1 MAQSTGPT
9 HEPDD
14 DSPAERLVR
23 LLEEHGLEHGLR
35 SILASLEARRLD
47 EQREVRRR
55 FLDEY
60 LLNGEP
66 PASPDELAQA
76 RRECEA

>member
-1 MAQSTGPT
+1 MAQSTAPT
-9 HEPDD
+9 HLPDA

-23 LLEEHGLEHGLR
+23 LLEEHGLESGLR

-47 EQREVRRR
+47 EQRDVRRR
-55 FLDEY
+55 LLDEY

-66 PASPDELAQA
+66 PVSRDELAQA

>member
-1 MAQSTGPT
+1 MAQSTAPT

-23 LLEEHGLEHGLR
+23 LLEEHGLEDGLR
-35 SILASLEARRLD
+35 NILASLEARRLD

-66 PASPDELAQA
+66 PVSLDELALA